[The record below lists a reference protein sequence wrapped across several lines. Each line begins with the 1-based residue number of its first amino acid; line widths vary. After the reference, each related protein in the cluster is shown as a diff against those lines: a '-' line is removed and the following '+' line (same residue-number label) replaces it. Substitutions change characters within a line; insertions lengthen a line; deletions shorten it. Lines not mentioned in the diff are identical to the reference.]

1 MLSSLLELH
10 WFPDQEGHSLPSISS
25 LLQRRPEDGASRG
38 QCGVAK
44 EALVLRS
51 PGRGLNLNSGTCD
64 GRVSGKSLNTS
75 EPHGFLRRRFVFSI

>member
-1 MLSSLLELH
+1 M
-10 WFPDQEGHSLPSISS
+10 PSISA
-25 LLQRRPEDGASRG
+25 LLQRPEDGTSRG

-51 PGRGLNLNSGTCD
+51 LGQGLNLNSGTCD

-75 EPHGFLRRRFVFSI
+75 EPHGFLRG